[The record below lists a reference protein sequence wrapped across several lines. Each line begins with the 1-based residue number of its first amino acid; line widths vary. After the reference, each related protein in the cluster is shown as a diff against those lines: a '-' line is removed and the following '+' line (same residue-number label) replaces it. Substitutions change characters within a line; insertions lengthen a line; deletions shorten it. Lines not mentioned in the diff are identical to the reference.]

1 MAQKQKG
8 IYKRGKIWWIR
19 YTGCD
24 GRMCYESSK
33 SSSVKTAEKLLI
45 QRKNDVM
52 EGKAPVKSIP
62 NYTFRELSSHYLSWA
77 TRQKSFK
84 SKEGFIRQLDLA
96 FGNCQLKKISL
107 MSIEEWQ
114 TERLTKNKPAT
125 VNRLLATLKH
135 MFTKAEEWDMTS
147 EDVIKKVRKVKLLP
161 ENNKR
166 LRYLTKDEC
175 HALVEACDSSSVLH
189 LKPIVITAIN
199 TGMRKEELLSLEWEK
214 HVDLEHN
221 LILLDKTKSGK
232 RREIPINRTLKKTLL
247 SLIININSPYVFT
260 DTNGKRLKNV
270 KKSFKTACAKAGIND
285 IRFHDLRGTC
295 CSHLVMAGVDLVTV
309 KELMGHQSLAMVL
322 RYVGL
327 APNHKVKAVELLDNV
342 LGERGS
348 IQKVYNLGK

>member
-1 MAQKQKG
+1 MAKTKG
-8 IYKRGKIWWIR
+8 IYKRGNIYWIR
-19 YTGCD
+19 YAGSD
-24 GRMCYESSK
+24 GKIRFESSK
-33 SSSVKTAEKLLI
+33 SHSVKVAGKLLI

-52 EGKAPVKSIP
+52 EGKTPVREIKD
-62 NYTFRELSSHYLSWA
+62 YTFRELSVHYLSWA

-84 SKEGFIRQLDLA
+84 SKEGFIRQLDLV
-96 FGNCQLKKISL
+96 FGNCQLKKITL

-114 TERLTKNKPAT
+114 TERLAKNKPAT

-135 MFTKAEEWDMTS
+135 MFTKAEEWDMAS
-147 EDVIKKVRKVKLLP
+147 EDVIKRVRKVKLLP

-166 LRYLTKDEC
+166 LRYLSKDEC
-175 HALVEACDSSSVLH
+175 YALIDACDSSSVLH
-189 LKPIVITAIN
+189 LKPIVITAIH
-199 TGMRKEELLSLEWEK
+199 TGMRKEELLSLEWKK
-214 HVDLEHN
+214 HVDLENN

-260 DTNGKRLKNV
+260 DIEGRRFKDV
-270 KKSFKTACAKAGIND
+270 KKSFKTACAKAD
-285 IRFHDLRGTC
+285 IKDFRFHDLRGTC

-327 APNHKVKAVELLDNV
+327 APNHKAKAVELLNNA
-342 LGERGS
+342 LGEKQTR
-348 IQKVYNLGK
+348 QKVYNLGK